1 MNGTE
6 KRWWFSN
13 LHLNSLSWSLK
24 FNYKMNSFM
33 IRLLTRFNCR
43 PESTSSQDALG
54 CVPRPHQLVY
64 VTKGS
69 KPKQTEQSLNIQ
81 GVYTVFIHTGC
92 LYSFYTYRVF
102 IPFFSPWSFYTNR
115 VFIQFFSPW
124 SYHIPEEIRIVLPL
138 IPFINMPDS
147 TSLVFHFLFFF
158 QIFASLLRFWVG
170 SMTFLLEEK
179 CTP

>member
-92 LYSFYTYRVF
+92 LYSFF
-102 IPFFSPWSFYTNR
+102 PPE
-115 VFIQFFSPW
+115 VFIQTGCLYSFFPPEVITFQRKLESCYPWFPLLICLILLLWSFISFFSSKYSHPY
-124 SYHIPEEIRIVLPL
+124 SDFE
-138 IPFINMPDS
+138 
-147 TSLVFHFLFFF
+147 
-158 QIFASLLRFWVG
+158 
-170 SMTFLLEEK
+170 
-179 CTP
+179 